1 MPAHSTLTPKQRL
14 AEAQALVDA
23 GDLEA
28 AEELLAALI
37 AEETVPV
44 DARVLYARVLM
55 RQERGGD
62 ALAAAR
68 DALARHPFDV
78 RTTQLPGAIPAAPRR
93 TPPKKRWPIST
104 RRSRRFPTSRRCV
117 TCTPRRG

>member
-1 MPAHSTLTPKQRL
+1 MPAQSTLTPKQRL
-14 AEAQALVDA
+14 AEAQTLVDA

-44 DARVLYARVLM
+44 DARVLHARVLM

-62 ALAAAR
+62 ALDR
-68 DALARHPFDV
+68 KSV
-78 RTTQLPGAIPAAPRR
+78 
-93 TPPKKRWPIST
+93 
-104 RRSRRFPTSRRCV
+104 V
-117 TCTPRRG
+117 